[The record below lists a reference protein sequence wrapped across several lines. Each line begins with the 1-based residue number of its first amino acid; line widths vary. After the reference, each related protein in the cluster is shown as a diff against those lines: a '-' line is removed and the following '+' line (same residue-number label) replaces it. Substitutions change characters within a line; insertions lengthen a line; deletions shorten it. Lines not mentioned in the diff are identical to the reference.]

1 MATSAET
8 TARPQFEKYLIEF
21 LAVFLAYYVAGK
33 IGQATTEI
41 RSSNLGPVWPAY
53 GVALAAVL
61 LRGNRVLP
69 AIALS
74 AWLVASQSPVPQIAA
89 AGQAIAATL
98 AAFTGGVLLKRVNFD
113 PAMSRLHD
121 ALNLIVLG
129 GLTSSLVSSL
139 LGTAVLFATGEQ
151 PYAGIGSA
159 WLIYWL
165 GDSTGVLLITPLV
178 LTGAKLLEIRQPARI
193 AEFLALFL
201 VLVLAC
207 STVFGGLSLFW
218 AEPHAPSVA
227 VLPLL
232 MWAAIRFGVS
242 GVSATTLVVA
252 AIATVVT
259 ALGFGPLA
267 HATTFTSAVLLDI
280 FFAVLSASG
289 VTLAAVIAEREHA
302 EAARES
308 LIRDQA
314 AIEAR
319 LRVAEVIGSFA
330 AALRESEDKLRLI
343 LDSAAEAIFG
353 VDTEGRCT
361 FCNQAC
367 LRILGYQS
375 DQALLGRNM
384 HELVQQAEG
393 SARPHSPMTQVLQ
406 TGLGVHFDEEVLRKA
421 DGTSFP
427 AEWWCFPQLKG
438 DDVVGAVV
446 GFSDITQRKQAE
458 ERAAMLRDELA
469 HLNRVGML
477 SALTAALAHE
487 INQPLTAI
495 RVNAEAG
502 LILLASKQ
510 PPLHEIGAALSEIR
524 NDNQRAADVLRQ
536 VRTLLRKDT
545 TGVERVEINSTVG
558 DVVKLIGNSAARRG
572 ICIDAELAA
581 ETRPVR
587 GDRIQV
593 QQVVLNLL
601 MNACDAVEQN
611 EKPNRR
617 VSLKT
622 TAGDGAMV
630 VQIRDTGVGLSNDE
644 IARVFEP
651 FFTTKNDGTG
661 LGLWISRTIVDAYGG
676 TLVAARNSER
686 GMTFSASFPYWDKL
700 PESPASGLARDLLPV
715 SQ

>member
-1 MATSAET
+1 
-8 TARPQFEKYLIEF
+8 
-21 LAVFLAYYVAGK
+21 
-33 IGQATTEI
+33 
-41 RSSNLGPVWPAY
+41 
-53 GVALAAVL
+53 
-61 LRGNRVLP
+61 
-69 AIALS
+69 
-74 AWLVASQSPVPQIAA
+74 
-89 AGQAIAATL
+89 
-98 AAFTGGVLLKRVNFD
+98 
-113 PAMSRLHD
+113 
-121 ALNLIVLG
+121 
-129 GLTSSLVSSL
+129 
-139 LGTAVLFATGEQ
+139 
-151 PYAGIGSA
+151 
-159 WLIYWL
+159 
-165 GDSTGVLLITPLV
+165 
-178 LTGAKLLEIRQPARI
+178 
-193 AEFLALFL
+193 
-201 VLVLAC
+201 
-207 STVFGGLSLFW
+207 
-218 AEPHAPSVA
+218 
-227 VLPLL
+227 
-232 MWAAIRFGVS
+232 
-242 GVSATTLVVA
+242 
-252 AIATVVT
+252 
-259 ALGFGPLA
+259 
-267 HATTFTSAVLLDI
+267 
-280 FFAVLSASG
+280 
-289 VTLAAVIAEREHA
+289 
-302 EAARES
+302 
-308 LIRDQA
+308 
-314 AIEAR
+314 
-319 LRVAEVIGSFA
+319 
-330 AALRESEDKLRLI
+330 
-343 LDSAAEAIFG
+343 
-353 VDTEGRCT
+353 
-361 FCNQAC
+361 
-367 LRILGYQS
+367 
-375 DQALLGRNM
+375 
-384 HELVQQAEG
+384 
-393 SARPHSPMTQVLQ
+393 
-406 TGLGVHFDEEVLRKA
+406 
-421 DGTSFP
+421 
-427 AEWWCFPQLKG
+427 
-438 DDVVGAVV
+438 
-446 GFSDITQRKQAE
+446 
-458 ERAAMLRDELA
+458 
-469 HLNRVGML
+469 ML

-558 DVVKLIGNSAARRG
+558 DVVKLIENSAARRG